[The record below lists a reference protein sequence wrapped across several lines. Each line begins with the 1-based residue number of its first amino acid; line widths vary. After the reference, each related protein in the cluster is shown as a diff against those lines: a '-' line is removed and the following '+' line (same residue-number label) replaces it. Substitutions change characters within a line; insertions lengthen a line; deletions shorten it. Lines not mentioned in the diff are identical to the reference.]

1 MLQLLSNKY
10 DQYMTPVNIRKV
22 ERWTIMMALG
32 GFLLHLLL
40 IFLLRNIPNMLPG
53 LAIVS
58 PNYLKAIFTPFSF
71 VLFFEVFMLVV
82 ILPRSISVFIG
93 KQFEIMTLITLRSF
107 FHDIAEYDL
116 TKTEIYSFQFLK
128 ETGMDIGGALV
139 MFFLTLVFFFIL
151 QKKPK
156 SGTSSQDRTKFINL
170 KKSLSVILSVV
181 LLLLSLQSFVMWGI
195 NNLHALQTGIESHD
209 PNHVFYQDF
218 FNIMIFVDVLLLIV
232 SLIYSGTYEVI
243 FRNACFII
251 LTILIRIAITAPK
264 PYNIVFALGA
274 MLLGV
279 LTMMLFVLFVRL
291 KKEDI

>member
-1 MLQLLSNKY
+1 
-10 DQYMTPVNIRKV
+10 MTPANIRVV
-22 ERWTIMMALG
+22 ERWSIMMALG
-32 GFLLHLLL
+32 GFLLHLLF
-40 IFLLRNIPNMLPG
+40 IFLLRNIPNILPE
-53 LAIVS
+53 LANVS
-58 PNYLKAIFTPFSF
+58 YNYLTAIFTPFSF

-93 KQFEIMTLITLRSF
+93 KQYEIMTLITLRSF

-116 TKTEIYSFQFLK
+116 TKTDIYSFQFLK

-139 MFFLTLVFFFIL
+139 MFFLTLMFFFIL

-156 SGTSSQDRTKFINL
+156 TGAGSQDRTRFINL
-170 KKSLSVILSVV
+170 KKSLSIILCGVLVILS
-181 LLLLSLQSFVMWGI
+181 LHSFVMWGV
-195 NNLHALQTGIESHD
+195 NNLHALQTGVSSHD

-264 PYNIVFALGA
+264 PYNIVFALSA

-279 LTMMLFVLFVRL
+279 LTMMLFVLFLRL
-291 KKEDI
+291 KKEDV